1 MDAEVGHA
9 VVVLC
14 TEVELGADAH
24 TGRARGCVKQHG
36 KLVCDERVG
45 TAGSGSHVQ
54 HTLPHLVVVVGSDP
68 VAVLEQLLELC
79 GWRIQH
85 QGGHTINRSGAGRQ
99 SSPAPFALAA
109 GHHDHRAAVGSAR
122 MNRLP
127 RSRALVF
134 GGRLGLLALAFTL
147 AFPAAAQAHGIVGR
161 ADLPIPVWLFSW
173 AAAIVLVVSFVALSA
188 LWMTPQLQQ
197 QHRRRLFRLPA
208 AAEWFASLVGIALFA
223 LVVYSG
229 FAGAQVEPAN
239 FSVTFIYVI
248 FWVGLPVLSVLFG
261 DVFRAFSP
269 WRTCARAV
277 VALVGVL
284 RGATARGAAR
294 GGAASGGGEA
304 GAREP
309 LLRYS
314 RRLGMWPAVAGL
326 VGFGWMELVYVLP
339 DRDQPS
345 TLAALSVAYF
355 AAMLLGMGLFGV
367 EEWNDRGDGFAAYF
381 QLFSRLSALTRDE
394 EGYVC
399 LRRPLSGLTDLPLRR
414 GTVALICTIIG
425 TTTFDGLSNGGLWRQ
440 NELSLQTPFSDLG
453 FHQIPAIELTYSAG
467 LVLCILLIAGIY
479 RLGIVGVASVSDR
492 YSRDELT
499 RTFAHTLVP
508 VAFAYVLAHYFSLLI
523 WQGQAIGY
531 LASDPLGNGANILG
545 TSAYQ
550 INYRIISYAAIWYV
564 QVAALLAGHVGGL
577 ILSHDRALVLYR
589 EPEDAVRSQY
599 WMLAVMVAFTSFGLW
614 LLSAV
619 GT

>member
-1 MDAEVGHA
+1 M
-9 VVVLC
+9 
-14 TEVELGADAH
+14 
-24 TGRARGCVKQHG
+24 RR
-36 KLVCDERVG
+36 LV
-45 TAGSGSHVQ
+45 
-54 HTLPHLVVVVGSDP
+54 
-68 VAVLEQLLELC
+68 
-79 GWRIQH
+79 
-85 QGGHTINRSGAGRQ
+85 
-99 SSPAPFALAA
+99 
-109 GHHDHRAAVGSAR
+109 
-122 MNRLP
+122 
-127 RSRALVF
+127 RSRALVL
-134 GGRLGLLALAFTL
+134 GARLGLLALVLAL
-147 AFPAAAQAHGIVGR
+147 AFPTAAQAHGIVGR

-188 LWMTPQLQQ
+188 LWVTPQLQR
-197 QHRRRLFRLPA
+197 QHRRRLIRLPA
-208 AAEWFASLVGIALFA
+208 AAEWLASVVGVGLFA

-229 FAGAQVEPAN
+229 FAGAQVALAN
-239 FSVTFIYVI
+239 FSVTFIYVV
-248 FWVGLPVLSVLFG
+248 FWVGLPVLSVMCG

-269 WRTCARAV
+269 WRSCARLI
-277 VALVGVL
+277 VALVGVVR
-284 RGATARGAAR
+284 RGPGRA
-294 GGAASGGGEA
+294 
-304 GAREP
+304 P
-309 LLRYS
+309 LRYP
-314 RRLGMWPAVAGL
+314 RWLGMWPSVAGL

-355 AAMLLGMGLFGV
+355 AAMALGMALFGV
-367 EEWNDRGDGFAAYF
+367 DEWSERGDGFAAYF
-381 QLFSRLSALTRDE
+381 HLFSRLSAVTRDE
-394 EGYVC
+394 AGYVC

-440 NELSLQTPFSDLG
+440 NELSLQAPFGDLG

-479 RLGIVGVASVSDR
+479 RLGIVGVASIGDR
-492 YSRDELT
+492 YTKDELT

-523 WQGQAIGY
+523 WQGQAIGF
-531 LASDPLGNGANILG
+531 LASDPLGNGANIFG

-550 INYRIISYAAIWYV
+550 INYHIISYAAIWYV

-577 ILSHDRALVLYR
+577 ILAHDRALVLYD